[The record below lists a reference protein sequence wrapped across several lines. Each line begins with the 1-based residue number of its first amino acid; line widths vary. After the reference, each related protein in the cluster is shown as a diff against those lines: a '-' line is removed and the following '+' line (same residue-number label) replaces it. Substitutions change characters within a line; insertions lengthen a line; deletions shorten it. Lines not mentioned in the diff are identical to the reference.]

1 MADAD
6 ESWAYQDNRWRSGLI
21 RFFLVAWFDWTD
33 KKHQL
38 IYLKYNGV
46 IDITPGLGAILS
58 GRPDAKSTDFG
69 NAC

>member
-1 MADAD
+1 MTFALV
-6 ESWAYQDNRWRSGLI
+6 QDNRWRGEFISC
-21 RFFLVAWFDWTD
+21 TD
-33 KKHQL
+33 TGSDPTDRSRQL
-38 IYLKYNGV
+38 IYLKYDGI